1 MNKAFPLLLVAAAS
15 VVPSLATGG
24 MKASPSEIEVKIVSA
39 GTNRWRMSGSVM
51 GARNSADNNQ
61 HIGCETSVTPGGGV
75 ASRNAYCY
83 ARTSSMTNPYGVMCS
98 TGDPAMIDAIASI
111 NDTSYIEITY
121 DQGSL
126 CQHVKITNNS
136 KYATPPVQT
145 GTAAGFTQ

>member
-1 MNKAFPLLLVAAAS
+1 MKKLTSILLVAASA
-15 VVPSLATGG
+15 VVPSFATGG
-24 MKASPSEIEVKIVSA
+24 MKATQSEIEVKVVSI
-39 GTNRWRMSGSVM
+39 GGNRWRMTGSVM

-83 ARTSSMTNPYGVMCS
+83 ARTSSMTNPWGVMCS

-111 NDTSYIEITY
+111 NDTSYIEIAY
-121 DQGSL
+121 DLASI

-145 GTAAGFTQ
+145 GHAAGFSL